1 MIEFS
6 GIPGASGEDDLSAE
20 VLLKFLLPPCFLIP
34 HYLKQ
39 VTRSRSDSRGGKTD
53 SIPG

>member
-20 VLLKFLLPPCFLIP
+20 VLLKFLLPPLESDLDLVTCF
-34 HYLKQ
+34 K
-39 VTRSRSDSRGGKTD
+39 
-53 SIPG
+53 